1 MEPDRDGGLRG
12 GPGGG
17 GAPSATRIW
26 PNCWVG
32 GWAAR
37 AGTWW
42 KAACG
47 PLAGGALIGGA
58 APIGGPLAGAA
69 PIGGRG
75 APIGGPRAGAVA
87 GGARPR
93 GAAGAR
99 GACGAKP
106 RAGAVA
112 GGARPRGAA
121 GAAGG
126 LAAGGA

>member
-1 MEPDRDGGLRG
+1 M
-12 GPGGG
+12 
-17 GAPSATRIW
+17 
-26 PNCWVG
+26 G

-75 APIGGPRAGAVA
+75 APIGDIPGMPPLIGAIG
-87 GGARPR
+87 GGAP
-93 GAAGAR
+93 GDGV
-99 GACGAKP
+99 GCSTGGGPKP
-106 RAGAVA
+106 PLFGSAFA
-112 GGARPRGAA
+112 
-121 GAAGG
+121 
-126 LAAGGA
+126 LS